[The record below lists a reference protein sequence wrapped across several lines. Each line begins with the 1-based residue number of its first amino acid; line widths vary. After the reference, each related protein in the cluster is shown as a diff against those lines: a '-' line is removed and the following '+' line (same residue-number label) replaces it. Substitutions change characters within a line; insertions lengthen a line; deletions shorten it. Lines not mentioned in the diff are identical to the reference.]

1 MRERSLL
8 IGGIATLCVSLS
20 ALHGQSQPD
29 VPAPAHGYY
38 LFLAQAPSGCEDCY
52 IPLLVTQTRLED
64 LAAGKGDGQ
73 AVVVTTY
80 ERDSLVGP
88 PRGVVVP
95 ATALLPHERRI
106 ALLDRRYRY
115 QEVAASE
122 VLALL
127 ERPGGVIPIS
137 RVPSM
142 RIPAADELKDLIERF
157 RAAKK
162 AEVP

>member
-1 MRERSLL
+1 MLPGQARS
-8 IGGIATLCVSLS
+8 
-20 ALHGQSQPD
+20 D
-29 VPAPAHGYY
+29 PARAHAYY

-64 LAAGKGDGQ
+64 LAREKRDEPAI
-73 AVVVTTY
+73 VVTTY

-95 ATALLPHERRI
+95 AAALLPRERRI
-106 ALLDRRYRY
+106 TLLDRRYHY

-142 RIPAADELKDLIERF
+142 RVPTADELKDLIERF
-157 RAAKK
+157 RATQK